1 MDFPVM
7 AGTLLPQ
14 QQQQQQGMQQALI
27 EALRGQQQQQAAPVQ
42 QGRVVGA
49 NADPSGLNA
58 GAIGQALGNGISGI
72 GNNLRTASTYGT
84 NPFSQQTN
92 MLAAQDAAF
101 L

>member
-7 AGTLLPQ
+7 AGTLLP

-27 EALRGQQQQQAAPVQ
+27 EALRGQQQQQAAPAQ
-42 QGRVVGA
+42 QGRVVSA
-49 NADPSGLNA
+49 NADPSGMNTN
-58 GAIGQALGNGISGI
+58 AIGQVLGDGISGI
-72 GNNLRTASTYGT
+72 GNNLSTAKTYGT

-101 L
+101 R